1 MKTNK
6 IIIGGLVGG
15 VAFFLLG
22 WIIYGMV
29 LMSFLMENQN
39 QCAMRSMEDMIWWS
53 LILSNFVWALAYSV
67 IFSWSNITG
76 FAAGLK
82 AGFIIGLLVSTSVD
96 LSFYSFTTMYSNLT
110 AIAADVAASTVMSAI
125 GGGVIAWVMGMGK
138 KEA

>member
-15 VAFFLLG
+15 VVFFLLG

-39 QCAMRSMEDMIWWS
+39 QCAMRTMEDMIWWS
-53 LILSNFVWALAYSV
+53 LILSNIMWALAYAV

-82 AGFIIGLLVSTSVD
+82 AGLIIGLLISTSVD
-96 LSFYSFTTMYSNLT
+96 LGFYSFTTIYNNLT
-110 AIAADVAASTVMSAI
+110 AIAADVIASTVMSAI